1 MCQARVPAVLVRCE
15 SVGVSSV
22 SDGCFESWR
31 GIVQAKQS
39 GSGVRVKRGVLVQS
53 RKVGRAR
60 NVTVPV
66 AKVSGPSSD
75 ECVWLAEG
83 SES

>member
-1 MCQARVPAVLVRCE
+1 MNEVRVPAVLVRCD
-15 SVGVSSV
+15 SVGASSV
-22 SDGCFESWR
+22 SDGCFESQGELAQVTQCR
-31 GIVQAKQS
+31 
-39 GSGVRVKRGVLVQS
+39 SGVRVKRGVLVQS